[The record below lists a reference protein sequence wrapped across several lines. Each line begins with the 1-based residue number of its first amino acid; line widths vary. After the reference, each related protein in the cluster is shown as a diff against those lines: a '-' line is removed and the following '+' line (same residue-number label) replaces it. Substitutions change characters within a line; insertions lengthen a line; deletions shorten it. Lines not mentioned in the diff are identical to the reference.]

1 MFLFIVGGSWAG
13 QELLWWAGDPPV
25 ISVTRGSQAVASC
38 SCFSCGLI
46 LLHITPC
53 LVTQWDGLAAFCME
67 GCVPMRKGG
76 QGRAHLGTKQAYSVA
91 VAWLV
96 GSLFL
101 TFVNLLV
108 NRQIHWQKHFSLL
121 DSCYRLKSFHMFE

>member
-1 MFLFIVGGSWAG
+1 
-13 QELLWWAGDPPV
+13 
-25 ISVTRGSQAVASC
+25 
-38 SCFSCGLI
+38 
-46 LLHITPC
+46 
-53 LVTQWDGLAAFCME
+53 
-67 GCVPMRKGG
+67 MRKGG

-121 DSCYRLKSFHMFE
+121 DSCYF